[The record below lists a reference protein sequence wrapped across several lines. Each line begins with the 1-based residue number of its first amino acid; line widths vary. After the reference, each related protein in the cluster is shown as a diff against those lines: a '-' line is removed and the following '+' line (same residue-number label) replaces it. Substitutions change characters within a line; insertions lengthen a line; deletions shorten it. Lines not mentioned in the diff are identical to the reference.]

1 MFNQPRRTL
10 LLFPGIFGEEPT
22 FTALCAALTVYG
34 EVRIV
39 PYPGLTSADA
49 LLMDLD
55 ATAASLASGLLSI
68 LRGEPAHVVGY
79 SYGANLAFAVA
90 GRLQAAGARVALLA
104 LLDPALPTTL
114 FEVHQPGPAR
124 DAVEMTVPRPE
135 LLYRS
140 QILRSA
146 MVVLCRLATARL
158 RHRVERR
165 TLWKLRSYARR
176 TWRPVRLRCPVLH
189 VMTEQFAPAVAD
201 GWASLCP
208 EIRQVGI
215 GDRHVDLLRGAAL
228 SEVVAAISAALDRAG
243 PELDDM
249 RGADAEDAPI
259 RAVQPAADQR
269 IRHIAPGFQRE
280 TPDPGQ

>member
-1 MFNQPRRTL
+1 MLDEPRRIL
-10 LLFPGIFGEEPT
+10 LLFPGIFGEEAT
-22 FTALCAALTVYG
+22 FTALCAALAG
-34 EVRIV
+34 HNEVRIV
-39 PYPGLTSADA
+39 PYPGLTAAGA

-55 ATAASLASGLLSI
+55 ATAASLVAGLLPI

-90 GRLQAAGARVALLA
+90 GRLQAAGASVALLA
-104 LLDPALPTTL
+104 LLDPALPTTQ

-124 DAVEMTVPRPE
+124 DAVGMPVPRPE

-140 QILRSA
+140 RILRSA

-176 TWRPVRLRCPVLH
+176 TWTPARLRCPVLH
-189 VMTEQFAPAVAD
+189 VMTEQFAPAVAG

-215 GDRHVDLLRGAAL
+215 GERHVDLLRGAAL
-228 SEVVAAISAALDRAG
+228 SEVVAAISGALARAAPNSVCTRA
-243 PELDDM
+243 
-249 RGADAEDAPI
+249 ADAEDGSNP
-259 RAVQPAADQR
+259 RRPVCD
-269 IRHIAPGFQRE
+269 
-280 TPDPGQ
+280 